1 MVTGPHK
8 LFQLLIEEIILVISL
23 FVESKFFFLR
33 GLQVVTSLTIE
44 IDFGLLWERPW
55 IFSFFGLC

>member
-55 IFSFFGLC
+55 IFSFFDLC